1 MTIRTSI
8 KLGLITLGITL
19 VALAFSIVGYVFTL
33 EAVDVT
39 SVYGYTE
46 KTVSFCVTGIVFG
59 ALSYLSVVFSAIF
72 IIKTV
77 ENCAKERKNGEK
89 SRISIGLITL
99 DFLLLSVVLTLAFSS
114 TFGCVGLLC

>member
-1 MTIRTSI
+1 MTMKTSI

-46 KTVSFCVTGIVFG
+46 KTVPFCVTGIVFG

-77 ENCAKERKNGEK
+77 ENCAKERKNDEK
-89 SRISIGLITL
+89 SRISILLITL

>member
-1 MTIRTSI
+1 MTIKTSI

-46 KTVSFCVTGIVFG
+46 KTVPFCVTGIAFG
-59 ALSYLSVVFSAIF
+59 VLSYLSVVFSAIF

-77 ENCAKERKNGEK
+77 ENCAKERKNDEK
-89 SRISIGLITL
+89 SRISILLITL

>member
-1 MTIRTSI
+1 MTMKTSI

-33 EAVDVT
+33 EAVDLT

-46 KTVSFCVTGIVFG
+46 KTVPFCVTGIVFG
-59 ALSYLSVVFSAIF
+59 VLSYLSVVFSAIF

-77 ENCAKERKNGEK
+77 ENCAKERKNDEK
-89 SRISIGLITL
+89 SRISILLITL

>member
-1 MTIRTSI
+1 MTIKTSI

-46 KTVSFCVTGIVFG
+46 KTVPFCVVGIVFG

-77 ENCAKERKNGEK
+77 ENCAKERKNDEK
-89 SRISIGLITL
+89 SRISILLIAL

>member
-1 MTIRTSI
+1 MTIKTSL
-8 KLGLITLGITL
+8 KLGLVTLGITL
-19 VALAFSIVGYVFTL
+19 VALAFSIVGYVFAL

-46 KTVSFCVTGIVFG
+46 KTVPFCVVGIVFG

-77 ENCAKERKNGEK
+77 ENCAKEKNGEK
-89 SRISIGLITL
+89 SRISIGLIAL
-99 DFLLLSVVLTLAFSS
+99 DFLILSVVLTLAFSS
-114 TFGCVGLLC
+114 TFGCIGLLC